1 MSSRCGD
8 IDAGFTLL
16 ELMVA
21 MTLLA
26 LLSLVLFGGLRFG
39 RQAWSTA
46 ADGTLSMNAV
56 RAFQD
61 EIRTDIARAHPVFLA
76 DPQHPHIDFDGGP
89 SQLMLL
95 APAHDGSGGLERLV
109 IASDGDVTTIAGR
122 VELANGPAATYLKSV
137 KGIGSMH
144 FAYFGQIKGETAP
157 AWHEEWRKQTRL
169 PLLIR
174 ITAVAAKGV
183 TWSALAASPHI
194 AADPTCTYNNAT
206 GFCLGR

>member
-1 MSSRCGD
+1 MNGQTRE
-8 IDAGFTLL
+8 AGFTLL

-26 LLSLVLFGGLRFG
+26 LLSLVLFGGLKFG

-46 ADGTLSMNAV
+46 ADGTLSSNAV

-61 EIRTDIARAHPVFLA
+61 EIRSDIARAHPVFLA
-76 DPQHPHIDFDGGP
+76 DPPHPHIDFDGGP
-89 SQLMLL
+89 SGLMLL

-109 IASDGDVTTIAGR
+109 IASDGDVTTIAAR
-122 VELANGPAATYLKSV
+122 AELSNNAAATYRKAV
-137 KGIGSMH
+137 KGIGGMH
-144 FAYFGQIKGETAP
+144 FAYFGQVKGEAAP
-157 AWHEEWRKQTRL
+157 TWHDEWRQQTRL

-174 ITAVAAKGV
+174 ISAVGAKGV
-183 TWSALAASPHI
+183 TWPVIAVSPHI
-194 AADPTCTYNNAT
+194 AADPTCTYNDAT